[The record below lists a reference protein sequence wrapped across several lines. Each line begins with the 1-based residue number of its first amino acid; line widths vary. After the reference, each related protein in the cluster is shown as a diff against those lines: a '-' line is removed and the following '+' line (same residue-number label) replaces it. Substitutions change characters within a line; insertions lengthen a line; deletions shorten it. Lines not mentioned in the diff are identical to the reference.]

1 MDEIET
7 LTNEEPHVINGELAT
22 LFRLLSNPDALKILY
37 RAGTGIKNST
47 YAMEELDLT
56 PKKYYYRLKEL
67 MAADLVKKV
76 DGVYRQTALGRIIY
90 DRFLPAM
97 GKTYDAREELELIV
111 YLEGTELESGVR
123 KRIEEELGI
132 PVFEDST
139 NLKLLVDYEALAI
152 EAIDLYD
159 SAEESVL
166 LSTNYFDVRV
176 IEAFLRAVDRG
187 VTNRIIMGKN
197 RRSSKIQNLRTML
210 SVTFTK
216 TLINF
221 ASKTMELKDIMR
233 FADLPYTFCIVDG
246 HRSILD
252 FSDTLNDS
260 FIAGLSINDRDVGE
274 KLTKFYEKLW
284 KEGESQSTLKV
295 LDSLKSS

>member
-1 MDEIET
+1 MEKLEAES
-7 LTNEEPHVINGELAT
+7 EEVHTINDELAT
-22 LFRLLSNPDALKILY
+22 IFRLLSNHDAVKILY
-37 RAGTGIKNST
+37 RAGQEIRNST
-47 YAMEELDLT
+47 YAMEELNLT
-56 PKKYYYRLKEL
+56 PKRYYYRLKEL

-76 DGVYRQTALGRIIY
+76 DDAYRQTALGRIMY
-90 DRFLPAM
+90 DHFLPAM
-97 GKTYDAREELELIV
+97 GKACDAKNELELIV

-139 NLKLLVDYEALAI
+139 NVKLLGDYETLAI

-166 LSTNYFDVRV
+166 LATNYFDVRV

-187 VTNRIIMGKN
+187 VTSRVIMGKN
-197 RRSSKIQNLRTML
+197 RRSSKMQNLRAIL
-210 SVTFTK
+210 SVTFMN

-221 ASKTMELKDIMR
+221 ASRTVDLKDVVK
-233 FADLPYTFCIVDG
+233 FADIPYTFCVVDG
-246 HRSILD
+246 HLSIID

-260 FIAGLSINDRDVGE
+260 FIAALSVDDRDVGE

-284 KEGESQSTLKV
+284 KAGESQSTLKV
-295 LDSLKSS
+295 LDLLKSS